1 LAEARGPIWRNAFGK
16 ASPSRVLA
24 GFEPITEEDMTDTHT
39 AALGGAA
46 VDILDFPIARAG
58 GCPFD
63 PPRALRTLQAQA
75 PVAKVRLW
83 DGSTPWLI
91 TRHADQRNLLAD
103 ERISHDGSLPGFPE
117 ISAGGRARGARS
129 RTFIRMDDPE
139 HDRLRRMVTHPFAIK
154 RVEALRPGVQRI
166 VDALIDAML
175 AGPKPI
181 DLVQAF
187 ALPVPSL
194 VICRLLGV
202 PYADHHFF
210 QRKAALM
217 LRRDTPVDEQLMAQ
231 AELMGY
237 LTDLATDKL
246 AQPGD
251 DLLSSLALE
260 QVRSGSL
267 SPVELAS
274 TGVLLLT
281 AGHETTTNMIAL
293 GTLALLQHPDQLAA
307 LRYTDDPELIAQ
319 AVEEL
324 LRYLTIVQT
333 GLRRLALAD
342 IEIGGHVIR
351 AGDSVIFPVDVGN
364 RDEHMFA
371 DPDELD
377 LRRNARGHLA
387 FGFGVHRCL
396 GQPLARMEL
405 QVVYGTLY
413 RRIPTLRLAVD
424 LDEVPFKHDSAV
436 YGVYE
441 LPVSW

>member
-1 LAEARGPIWRNAFGK
+1 
-16 ASPSRVLA
+16 
-24 GFEPITEEDMTDTHT
+24 
-39 AALGGAA
+39 
-46 VDILDFPIARAG
+46 
-58 GCPFD
+58 
-63 PPRALRTLQAQA
+63 
-75 PVAKVRLW
+75 
-83 DGSTPWLI
+83 
-91 TRHADQRNLLAD
+91 
-103 ERISHDGSLPGFPE
+103 
-117 ISAGGRARGARS
+117 
-129 RTFIRMDDPE
+129 MDDPE
-139 HDRLRRMVTHPFAIK
+139 HARLRRMVRAPFAIK

-166 VDALIDAML
+166 VDDLIDAML

-181 DLVQAF
+181 DLVQEF

-202 PYADHHFF
+202 PYAEHDFF
-210 QRKAALM
+210 QRNASIIIN
-217 LRRDTPVDEQLMAQ
+217 RDTPVDEQLSAQ
-231 AELMGY
+231 DALMDY
-237 LTDLATDKL
+237 LTDLAAEKL

-251 DLLSSLALE
+251 DLLSRLALE
-260 QVRSGSL
+260 ELESGSL

-274 TGVLLLT
+274 MGVLLLT

-293 GTLALLQHPDQLAA
+293 GTLALLEHPDQFAA
-307 LRYTDDPELIAQ
+307 LRDTEDPAMIAQ

-324 LRYLTIVQT
+324 LRYLTIAQS

-351 AGDSVIFPVDVGN
+351 AGDGVIFPIEMAD
-364 RDEHMFA
+364 RDEQAFA
-371 DPDELD
+371 DPDRLD
-377 LRRNARGHLA
+377 LHRNARGHLA

-396 GQPLARMEL
+396 GQPLARLEL

-424 LDEVPFKHDSAV
+424 LDDVPFKHDGAV